1 MSTQKPTNIQPLCQ
15 VPNCKEGA
23 QILSLSG
30 TTATWMQ
37 TCYRHTYH
45 NLPKQRIKMETVW
58 PTKTS

>member
-15 VPNCKEGA
+15 VHNCKEAA

-30 TTATWMQ
+30 TTATWML
-37 TCYRHTYH
+37 TCRRHTYQ
-45 NLPKQRIKMETVW
+45 NLPKQRIKTETFW